1 VGPPCRIRSADLA
14 GLIAV
19 CMLLSS
25 GPAAVA
31 IAQAPPATETAVP
44 DSLPA
49 NAIPPAA
56 RLMSGVPF
64 DPAAA
69 TAAYLA
75 TVPPASRARSDAYF
89 EGGYWLQL
97 WDFLLNAAIM
107 LLFLGLGW
115 SRRLRD
121 WAERRVGRRW
131 ARTLL
136 YFAGF
141 TLISSALSF
150 PYTVYAGFVREHA
163 YGLATQGFG
172 GWMRDQLV
180 GLAVALVLG
189 GLLVVA
195 LYGVVRRFPRAWPA
209 LGAVTMVVFVIFGAL
224 IFPVFIA
231 PLFNRYTLLSDARV
245 RDPILRLARANGI
258 TVDRVYVMDASR
270 QTTRISAHVSG
281 LLGTQRITLNDN
293 LLGRTSLPEIEAV
306 MGHEMGHYV
315 LHHLYQAIVFYTLL
329 IVAGFGLLRF
339 GFAWAVAR
347 WGENWGVRAP
357 EDVAGLPLMV
367 LFFTAYLFVLTP
379 LTNTYTRTTEAAADI
394 FGLNAA
400 RQPDGFALTALKLA
414 EYRKLDPGPL
424 EEALFYDHPSGRA
437 RIRMAM
443 EWKAESAGNAGL
455 DRRGTALHVPFGG
468 RVPTP

>member
-1 VGPPCRIRSADLA
+1 MMRVRSLGLA
-14 GLIAV
+14 GIIAGSV
-19 CMLLSS
+19 FLSS
-25 GPAAVA
+25 IRAPSAVA
-31 IAQAPPATETAVP
+31 QAAPGAQFSVR

-49 NAIPPAA
+49 SAIPQAA
-56 RLMSGVPF
+56 QLRSGVRF

-75 TVPPASRARSDAYF
+75 TLPPAARAKSDAYF

-97 WDFLLNAAIM
+97 WSFLLNAAIM

-121 WAERRVGRRW
+121 WAGRRIGPRW
-131 ARTLL
+131 ARTFL

-141 TLISSALSF
+141 TLISTALSF
-150 PYTVYAGFVREHA
+150 PFTIYSGFVREHA

-180 GLAVALVLG
+180 ALAVTLVLG

-195 LYGVVRRFPRAWPA
+195 LYGVVRRFPRGWPV
-209 LGAVTMVVFVIFGAL
+209 LGAGTTMVFAIIGAL

-231 PLFNRYTLLSDARV
+231 PLFNRYSLLADARI
-245 RDPILRLARANGI
+245 REPILRMARANGI
-258 TVDRVYVMDASR
+258 DVDRVYVMDASR
-270 QTTRISAHVSG
+270 QTTRISANVSG

-293 LLGRTSLPEIEAV
+293 LLRRSSLPEIEAV

-315 LHHLYQAIVFYTLL
+315 LHHVYQAIVFFTLL
-329 IVAGFGLLRF
+329 SVAAFALLRF
-339 GFAWAVAR
+339 GFAWAAAR
-347 WGENWGVRAP
+347 WGERWGVRTP
-357 EDVAGLPLMV
+357 EDVAGLPLMLL
-367 LFFTAYLFVLTP
+367 LFSTYLFVLTP
-379 LTNTYTRTTEAAADI
+379 LTNTYTRADESAADI
-394 FGLNAA
+394 FGLNAS
-400 RQPDGFALTALKLA
+400 RQPDGFAVVALQLS

-424 EEALFYDHPSGRA
+424 EEVVFFDHPSGRA

-443 EWKAESAGNAGL
+443 EWKAESQGPGGV
-455 DRRGTALHVPFGG
+455 DRSGTALHVPPTG
-468 RVPTP
+468 RAPAP

>member
-1 VGPPCRIRSADLA
+1 VRPLDRVRSLGLA
-14 GLIAV
+14 GIVVGSA
-19 CMLLSS
+19 LLSS
-25 GPAAVA
+25 VRASVAV
-31 IAQAPPATETAVP
+31 AQAPAAQFTVA

-49 NAIPPAA
+49 GAIPPAA
-56 RLMSGVPF
+56 RLRSGVAF

-75 TVPPASRARSDAYF
+75 TVPPATRARSDAYF

-121 WAERRVGRRW
+121 WAGRRVGPRW
-131 ARTLL
+131 ARILL

-150 PYTVYAGFVREHA
+150 PYTVYSGFVREHA

-195 LYGVVRRFPRAWPA
+195 LYGLVRRFPRGWPA
-209 LGAVTMVVFVIFGAL
+209 LGAVTMVVFVILGAL

-231 PLFNRYTLLSDARV
+231 PLFNRYTLLTDARV
-245 RDPILRLARANGI
+245 REPILRLARANGI
-258 TVDRVYVMDASR
+258 AVDRVYVMDASR
-270 QTTRISAHVSG
+270 QTTRISANVSG
-281 LLGTQRITLNDN
+281 LFGTQRITLNDN
-293 LLGRTSLPEIEAV
+293 LLRRASLPEIEAV

-315 LHHLYQAIVFYTLL
+315 LRHVYQAIVFFTLL

-339 GFAWAVAR
+339 GFAWAAAR
-347 WGENWGVRAP
+347 WGERWGVLAP

-367 LFFTAYLFVLTP
+367 LLFTSYLFVLSP
-379 LTNTYTRTTEAAADI
+379 LTNTYTRSTEAAADI

-400 RQPDGFALTALKLA
+400 RQPDGFAVVAVKLA

-424 EEALFYDHPSGRA
+424 EEALLFDHPSGRA

-443 EWKAESAGNAGL
+443 EWKAESLGPAGL
-455 DRRGTALHVPFGG
+455 DRSGTALHVPPTG
-468 RVPTP
+468 RAPAP